1 MAQALASIALP
12 LIAAFMM
19 PVLYRWLRWRL
30 GVAAT
35 AVAAVT
41 FVLVVLTPEMSLVIP
56 WVPQLGIDL
65 SITVDGWSRLFALLI
80 AGIGTLVVL
89 YSIPYLGAREDLGKF
104 YAYLLLFMG
113 AMLGV
118 VYAGNLML
126 MYVFWELTSISS
138 FLLIGFWN
146 TRDDAQYGALKA
158 ILITFGGGLCMLG
171 GLAILGTVG
180 GTFELSALLAKQAEL
195 LGHPLVTVALVLLL
209 IGAFTKSAQFPF
221 HIWLPDAM
229 AAPTPVSAYLHSATM
244 VKAGL
249 YLIGRLW
256 PIFHTHPLWVPVVAA
271 VGMVTMVV
279 GSFLAVQKTDL
290 KAVLALSTIS
300 QLGLIMWLF
309 GLGTPEATQAAAFH
323 LLNHSTFKALL
334 FMVVGIVDHQ
344 TGTRE
349 IPLLSGLRRAMPVS
363 AGLAMVGA
371 ASMAGVPLLNG
382 FLSKEMFLT
391 AVHGSSMG
399 AAGALVATGASLLT
413 TLYCLILGHKIW
425 FGEPHE
431 TPDVPEEGSPSILV
445 PPLLLAVIIV
455 AVGIY
460 PGLVESAIV
469 TPAVA
474 AVLQGPADLPHIALW
489 HGFTPALLM
498 TAIALGGGVLAYA
511 GLPRVLAA
519 FRRFTPQRY
528 HLNAL
533 YDLLWWK
540 NQVVEKAAKWIT
552 NRQMTGYLRDYLAY
566 TLGALVVLFFG
577 TMIVRRAGIPQLTL
591 SPVGPWELLLMAII
605 VAGAVASTRVTSRLA
620 AVMSI
625 SLVGLPLS
633 LLFALLRAPDLA
645 LTQVVVEVITTVLFL
660 LVFPHLRQITVYPRR
675 PGRLNTNLLVAIGV
689 GALGTVVTLLAN
701 GARLF
706 PPRVAEWLVENS
718 YRLGGGNNVV
728 NVILVDFRGFD
739 TMGEITVLTVA
750 GLAVYMLIRLR
761 KDHQAK
767 GGRS

>member
-1 MAQALASIALP
+1 LALSLASIALP
-12 LIAAFMM
+12 LIAALAM
-19 PVLYRWLRWRL
+19 PVLYRWLQWRL

-41 FVLVVLTPEMSLVIP
+41 FILVLMTPDLSLSIP

-65 SITVDGWSRLFALLI
+65 SIHVDGWSRLFALLI
-80 AGIGTLVVL
+80 AGIGALVAL
-89 YSIPYLGAREDLGKF
+89 YSIPYLGAHEDLGKF
-104 YAYLLLFMG
+104 YAYLMLFMG
-113 AMLGV
+113 AMLGA

-158 ILITFGGGLCMLG
+158 LLITVGGGLCMLA
-171 GLAILGTVG
+171 GLAILGTLAG
-180 GTFELSALLAKQAEL
+180 SLEHGALLSGRAAL
-195 LGHPLVTVALVLLL
+195 LESPLTTAALVLLL

-221 HIWLPDAM
+221 YIWLPDAM

-256 PIFHTHPLWVPVVAA
+256 PLFHAHPLWVPAVAT

-279 GSFLAVQKTDL
+279 GSFLAAQRTDL
-290 KAVLALSTIS
+290 KAVLALSTVS

-309 GLGTPEATQAAAFH
+309 GLGTPEAAQAAAFH
-323 LLNHSTFKALL
+323 LFNHSTFKALL

-349 IPLLSGLRRAMPVS
+349 IPLLSGLSRAMPVS
-363 AGLAMVGA
+363 AALAIVGA
-371 ASMAGVPLLNG
+371 ASMAGVPLLSG

-399 AAGALVATGASLLT
+399 AAGAVVATAASLLT

-431 TPDVPEEGSPSILV
+431 TPEQPAEGSLPILV
-445 PPLLLAVIIV
+445 PPLVLAVIIV
-455 AVGIY
+455 TVGVF
-460 PGLVESAIV
+460 PGLVESALV
-469 TPAVA
+469 APAVA
-474 AVLQGPADLPHIALW
+474 AVVQAPADLPHIALW
-489 HGFTPALLM
+489 HGFTPAVLM
-498 TAIALGGGVLAYA
+498 TAIALGGGALAYTALPQVLA
-511 GLPRVLAA
+511 V
-519 FRRFTPQRY
+519 FRRITPQRY

-533 YDLLWWK
+533 YDFLWWK
-540 NQVVEKAAKWIT
+540 NPAVEKVARWIT
-552 NRQMTGYLRDYLAY
+552 DRQMTGYLRDYVVY
-566 TLGALVVLFFG
+566 TLGALVLLFFG
-577 TMIVRRAGIPQLTL
+577 TMLVKGAGIPALTL
-591 SPVGPWELLLMAII
+591 SPVGPWELLLTALI
-605 VAGAVASTRVTSRLA
+605 VAGVVFTVRATSRLTAVA
-620 AVMSI
+620 AI

-660 LVFPHLRQITVYPRR
+660 LVFPHLRQIKIYPRSAGKR
-675 PGRLNTNLLVAIGV
+675 ILNLLVAAGV
-689 GALGTVVTLLAN
+689 GALGMVVTLLAN

-706 PPRVAEWLVENS
+706 PPRVAEWFVENS
-718 YRLGGGNNVV
+718 YALGGGNNVV

-750 GLAVYMLIRLR
+750 GLAVFMLVRLR
-761 KDHQAK
+761 RENQARGGK
-767 GGRS
+767 G

>member
-1 MAQALASIALP
+1 
-12 LIAAFMM
+12 M

-30 GVAAT
+30 GLAAL
-35 AVAAVT
+35 AVAAAT
-41 FVLVVLTPEMSLVIP
+41 FILVILTPNMSLVIP
-56 WVPQLGIDL
+56 WVSQLGIDL
-65 SITVDGWSRLFALLI
+65 SIHVDGWSRLFALLI

-89 YSIPYLGAREDLGKF
+89 YSIPYLGSREDLGKF
-104 YAYLLLFMG
+104 YAYLLIFMG

-118 VYAGNLML
+118 VYAGNVML
-126 MYVFWELTSISS
+126 LYVFWELTSISS

-158 ILITFGGGLCMLG
+158 ILITFGGGLAMLG

-180 GTFELSALLAKQAEL
+180 GTFELSGLLANRTEL
-195 LGHPLVTVALVLLL
+195 LAQPLTTVALVLLL

-249 YLIGRLW
+249 FLIGRLW
-256 PIFHTHPLWVPVVAA
+256 PIFHVHPLWVPVVAT

-279 GSFLAVQKTDL
+279 GSFLAIQKTDL
-290 KAVLALSTIS
+290 KAVLALSTVS

-309 GLGTPEATQAAAFH
+309 GLATPEAAQAGTFH

-363 AGLAMVGA
+363 AALAMVGA

-391 AVHGSSMG
+391 AVNNSSMG
-399 AAGALVATGASLLT
+399 LAGAVVATGASLFT
-413 TLYCLILGHKIW
+413 TLYCLMLGHKIW
-425 FGEPHE
+425 FGEPGE
-431 TPDVPEEGSPSILV
+431 TPDEPKEGSRTILV
-445 PPLLLAVIIV
+445 PPLILAVIIV
-455 AVGIY
+455 AVGVF
-460 PGLVESAIV
+460 PALAESAV
-469 TPAVA
+469 VGPAVA
-474 AVLQGPADLPHIALW
+474 AVLQAPAELPHIALW

-498 TAIALGGGVLAYA
+498 TALALGGGLLAYTA
-511 GLPRVLAA
+511 LPGVLAA
-519 FRRFTPQRY
+519 CRRVTPQRY

-533 YDLLWWK
+533 YDFLWWK
-540 NQVVEKAAKWIT
+540 NQAVEKAAKWIT
-552 NRQMTGYLRDYLAY
+552 NRQMTGYLRDYLVY
-566 TLGALVVLFFG
+566 TLGATALLFFG
-577 TMIVRRAGIPQLTL
+577 TMLVKGVRIPALNL
-591 SPVGPWELLLMAII
+591 SPVGPWEFLLAAII
-605 VAGAVASTRVTSRLA
+605 AVGAVFTARARTRLA
-620 AVMSI
+620 AIASI
-625 SLVGLPLS
+625 SLVGMPLS
-633 LLFALLRAPDLA
+633 VLFGLLRAPDLA
-645 LTQVVVEVITTVLFL
+645 LTQVVVESVTVVLFL
-660 LVFPHLRQITVYPRR
+660 LVFPHLRQITLYPRR
-675 PGRLNTNLLVAIGV
+675 RSTNVNVLVALAV

-706 PPRVAEWLVENS
+706 PPQVAEWFLRNS
-718 YRLGGGNNVV
+718 MELGGGNNVV

-761 KDHQAK
+761 KQQA
-767 GGRS
+767 GGGKS

>member
-1 MAQALASIALP
+1 MAQALGAIALP
-12 LIAAFMM
+12 LVAASLM

-30 GVAAT
+30 GLA
-35 AVAAVT
+35 AVAAAAAT
-41 FVLVVLTPEMSLVIP
+41 LVLVVLTPDISLVTP

-65 SITVDGWSRLFALLI
+65 SIHVDGWGRLFALLI
-80 AGIGTLVVL
+80 AGIGTLVTL
-89 YSIPYLGAREDLGKF
+89 YSIPYLGSREDLGKF
-104 YAYLLLFMG
+104 YAYLLFFMG

-118 VYAGNLML
+118 VYAGNLVL

-158 ILITFGGGLCMLG
+158 IFITVSGGLAMLG
-171 GLAILGTVG
+171 GLVILGAVG
-180 GTFELSALLAKQAEL
+180 GTLELSALLANRAAL
-195 LGHPLVTVALVLLL
+195 LEHPLTTAALVLML
-209 IGAFTKSAQFPF
+209 IGAFTKSAQVPF

-256 PIFHTHPLWVPVVAA
+256 PIFHAHPLWVPAVAT
-271 VGMVTMVV
+271 VGMATMVV

-290 KAVLALSTIS
+290 KAVLALSTVS

-309 GLGTPEATQAAAFH
+309 GLGTPEGAQAAAFH
-323 LLNHSTFKALL
+323 LFNHSTFKALL
-334 FMVVGIVDHQ
+334 FMVVGVVDHQ

-363 AGLAMVGA
+363 AALAAVGA
-371 ASMAGVPLLNG
+371 ASMAGVPLFSG

-391 AVHGSSMG
+391 AVSHSPLGL
-399 AAGALVATGASLLT
+399 AGAVVATVASVLT
-413 TLYCLILGHKIW
+413 TLYCLVLGHKIW
-425 FGEPHE
+425 FGEPHG
-431 TPDVPEEGSPSILV
+431 TPEVPEEGTRTILA
-445 PPLLLAVIIV
+445 PPLILAAIIV
-455 AVGIY
+455 LVGVF
-460 PGLVESAIV
+460 PGPAEVWIV
-469 TPAVA
+469 NPAVS

-489 HGFTPALLM
+489 HGFTPAVLM
-498 TAIALGGGVLAYA
+498 TALALGGGLVAYRA
-511 GLPRVLAA
+511 LPAVLAA
-519 FRRFTPQRY
+519 FQRVTPQRF

-533 YDLLWWK
+533 FDFLWWK
-540 NQVVEKAAKWIT
+540 DQAVEKAARRIT
-552 NRQMTGYLRDYLAY
+552 NRQMTGFLRDYFVY
-566 TLGALVVLFFG
+566 SLGGLILLFFG
-577 TMIVRRAGIPQLTL
+577 TMLAKGAGIPQLTL
-591 SPVGPWELLLMAII
+591 SRVGAWELLL
-605 VAGAVASTRVTSRLA
+605 VAVIAVGAVFTARATTRLA
-620 AVMSI
+620 AVAAI

-633 LLFALLRAPDLA
+633 VLFALLRAPDLA
-645 LTQVVVEVITTVLFL
+645 LTQVVVETITTVLLL
-660 LVFPHLRQITVYPRR
+660 LVFPHMRQITVYPRGGVKR
-675 PGRLNTNLLVAIGV
+675 YLNLLVATGV

-706 PPRVAEWLVENS
+706 PPSVAEWYLRNS
-718 YRLGGGNNVV
+718 HELGGGDNVV

-761 KDHQAK
+761 KQQQAGGGK
-767 GGRS
+767 G